1 MKIETQTAITANQAR
16 DIVASG
22 AAQEGHGKCLMS
34 RRQFL
39 LTSGATSVVMVS
51 AAPGLAATPAMVST
65 YPRQKI
71 AKLSQ
76 LKPDV
81 PVDFSYPDKGA
92 FSESMVVKLG
102 IEAGGGVGPSRD
114 VVAFNYAC
122 THQGGTL
129 SGTYKGDTKSLGACP
144 LHLSTYDL
152 TRHGILISG
161 QAYQSLPQ
169 VLLELQGD
177 DVYAVGV
184 FGLIFGRYDNLQG

>member
-1 MKIETQTAITANQAR
+1 MKIETQTAITVNQAR

-76 LKPDV
+76 LKADQ

-102 IEAGGGVGPSRD
+102 IEAGGGVVPGLFKGQ
-114 VVAFNYAC
+114 A
-122 THQGGTL
+122 HQC
-129 SGTYKGDTKSLGACP
+129 LGAGKIDVSRQQ
-144 LHLSTYDL
+144 LVLVGEVYVFQV
-152 TRHGILISG
+152 HGEIL
-161 QAYQSLPQ
+161 
-169 VLLELQGD
+169 
-177 DVYAVGV
+177 
-184 FGLIFGRYDNLQG
+184 

>member
-76 LKPDV
+76 LKADQ
-81 PVDFSYPDKGA
+81 PVDFNYPDQGA

-102 IEAGGGVGPSRD
+102 TEAGGGVGPGRD

-122 THQGGTL
+122 TH
-129 SGTYKGDTKSLGACP
+129 
-144 LHLSTYDL
+144 
-152 TRHGILISG
+152 
-161 QAYQSLPQ
+161 
-169 VLLELQGD
+169 
-177 DVYAVGV
+177 
-184 FGLIFGRYDNLQG
+184 